1 MLDGACRPPHVRRM
15 LSTAEPIRPDAPDL
29 ARASLADIAAAVAAK
44 RLPPVEQWNPTH
56 CGDSDMRIA
65 TDGTWFH
72 GGTPIGR
79 QALVKLFATIL
90 RRESDGSFVLVTPVE
105 KLSIAVDDAPF
116 LAVEATSEG
125 EGRARTLAFRLLTD
139 EIVLAGP
146 ENPLRVTSAT
156 DGTPRPYL
164 HVRGSPGRPLEALIN
179 RPVFYQLAD
188 LAMAEQERDGG
199 PLGLWSGGA
208 FFAFGG

>member
-1 MLDGACRPPHVRRM
+1 MTGSEA
-15 LSTAEPIRPDAPDL
+15 SIRPEPLDL
-29 ARASLADIAAAVAAK
+29 SRASLAEIARAVAER

-65 TDGTWFH
+65 ADGTWFH

-79 QALVKLFATIL
+79 PALVKLFSTVL
-90 RRESDGSFVLVTPVE
+90 RREADGGHVLVTPYE

-116 LAVEATSEG
+116 LAVECASEG
-125 EGRARTLAFRLLTD
+125 SGQARTLTFRLLTD
-139 EIVLAGP
+139 DIVIAGP
-146 ENPLRVTSAT
+146 GNPLRVETAG

-164 HVRGSPGRPLEALIN
+164 AVRGGMQALIN

-188 LAMAEQERDGG
+188 WALDEGAS
-199 PLGLWSGGA
+199 PPGLWSGGC
-208 FFAFGG
+208 FFAIAD